1 MPTVKR
7 IYNLIHIVI
16 MAQKTTP
23 KRDIT
28 TVAIDNTTN
37 LKLQAFCEESG
48 ITKRDFV
55 VLSLDYF
62 TQTKLN
68 PKDVVGLMDATT
80 IENLKDYCNKQKMTT
95 TDFVNAALA
104 YFIESGIDPRTGT
117 NPVLEALKAIKDQ
130 SFKQTEQMGNVV
142 QGVTGA
148 VQSMFDTI
156 NQATQK
162 QLTMIEEQ
170 GQTIQV
176 IEENTTKPKK
186 KHWWQKN
193 KD

>member
-1 MPTVKR
+1 
-7 IYNLIHIVI
+7 
-16 MAQKTTP
+16 MAQKTTT

-28 TVAIDNTTN
+28 TVAIDTTTN
-37 LKLQAFCEESG
+37 KLLEGFCEKSG
-48 ITKRDFV
+48 MTKRDFV
-55 VLSLDYF
+55 VLSLEYF
-62 TQTKLN
+62 TQTKLS
-68 PKDVVGLMDATT
+68 PKDVVGLMDAQT
-80 IENLKDYCNKQKMTT
+80 IDRLKDYCTKQKMTT
-95 TDFVNAALA
+95 GDFVNAALS
-104 YFIESGIDPRTGT
+104 YFDESGIDPRTGT
-117 NPVLEALKAIKDQ
+117 NPVLDAIREIKEQ
-130 SFKQTEQMGNVV
+130 SFKQTEQMGTVV

>member
-1 MPTVKR
+1 
-7 IYNLIHIVI
+7 
-16 MAQKTTP
+16 
-23 KRDIT
+23 
-28 TVAIDNTTN
+28 
-37 LKLQAFCEESG
+37 
-48 ITKRDFV
+48 
-55 VLSLDYF
+55 
-62 TQTKLN
+62 
-68 PKDVVGLMDATT
+68 
-80 IENLKDYCNKQKMTT
+80 
-95 TDFVNAALA
+95 
-104 YFIESGIDPRTGT
+104 
-117 NPVLEALKAIKDQ
+117 
-130 SFKQTEQMGNVV
+130 MGNVV